1 MIRSMALAVMA
12 LVFLSPS
19 LMGQSLLGSRGLGF
33 PLEPLDARARAL
45 GSVGVGL
52 KGSALVPTDPAAAAG
67 IEFPSVELT
76 VQPQWAESTMGE
88 DSDRIQGTRFPFMG
102 IAYPVYGLKGTVTL
116 TIGGFMDQRWH
127 LQRESTA
134 DLGGTTVPALDEFR
148 SDGGVSTFRLG
159 WAQRIGED
167 LALGGSLGTR
177 AGSVARTFTRTLT
190 VDAPGVEVIPY
201 RVRSEWQYSGLTASF
216 GARWDPAEFLRVA
229 GTATWSAS
237 LKADPAEGTQG
248 DDAAFQL
255 PLEVRLGASGLLTSG
270 LTMTLGLAYADWQ
283 PSAGGLREEDVA
295 GAVWSYGGGLEWTGT
310 QLRSRRTAVRMGARK
325 SNLPFRFAGEN
336 PTETLV
342 AGGIGLDLTRP
353 QDVIV
358 GGLDLAVER
367 GWRDA
372 GSLEESFWRGTLT
385 FRIASW

>member
-1 MIRSMALAVMA
+1 MMRSLAFALLA
-12 LVFLSPS
+12 LVSFAPS
-19 LMGQSLLGSRGLGF
+19 LMGQSLLGSRGLGL

-52 KGSALVPTDPAAAAG
+52 MGWALVPTDPASAAN
-67 IEFPSVELT
+67 IPFPSLELT
-76 VQPQWAESTMGE
+76 VQPQWAESTIGE
-88 DSDRIQGTRFPFMG
+88 ASDQTHATRFPVIG
-102 IAYPVYGLKGTVTL
+102 IAYPVYALKGTVSL
-116 TIGGFMDQRWH
+116 TVGGFMDQRWH

-134 DLGGTTVPALDEFR
+134 DLGGTTVPVLDEFK

-167 LALGGSLGTR
+167 LALGGGIGTR

-216 GARWDPAEFLRVA
+216 GARWDPADFLRLA
-229 GTATWSAS
+229 GTATWSGA
-237 LKADPAEGTQG
+237 LKADPAPGTQG
-248 DDAAFQL
+248 EDADFQL
-255 PLEVRLGASGLLTSG
+255 PMEFRFGASGLLTPG

-283 PSAGGLREEDVA
+283 ATADGLQEDDLA
-295 GAVWSYGGGLEWTGT
+295 GAVWSYGGGLEWTGA
-310 QLRSRRTAVRMGARK
+310 QLRSRRTFVRLGARRT
-325 SNLPFRFAGEN
+325 NLPFRFGGEN
-336 PTETLV
+336 PMETLV

-367 GWRDA
+367 GRREA

-385 FRIASW
+385 LRIASW